1 MDHTA
6 LLSCV
11 AGSAVVEVG
20 LFLSMQL
27 TERSPADSLTS
38 ADFSVM
44 AVLGRGDFFVQ
55 LRWCAEPELNNVD
68 KNHMGF
74 GESMLYLTV

>member
-11 AGSAVVEVG
+11 GWGAVVEVG

-27 TERSPADSLTS
+27 IERNPADSFNN
-38 ADFSVM
+38 AGFGVM
-44 AVLGRGDFFVQ
+44 AVLGRCDFFFFFFCTAQVV
-55 LRWCAEPELNNVD
+55 C
-68 KNHMGF
+68 
-74 GESMLYLTV
+74 